1 VIVLSTVL
9 MGATLPLLVE
19 YSVRSSQNVGSSV
32 GGLYYANCLGS
43 GFACFLAAGW
53 LMRHLGQSGSVR
65 FAAAVNVLVATGAL
79 VYDLR
84 RRRSKDDN
92 SCRASE
98 ITEGNPRRLMPYFLA
113 LGCAGFSGFA
123 ALSYEII

>member
-1 VIVLSTVL
+1 
-9 MGATLPLLVE
+9 
-19 YSVRSSQNVGSSV
+19 
-32 GGLYYANCLGS
+32 
-43 GFACFLAAGW
+43 
-53 LMRHLGQSGSVR
+53 MRHLGQSGSVR